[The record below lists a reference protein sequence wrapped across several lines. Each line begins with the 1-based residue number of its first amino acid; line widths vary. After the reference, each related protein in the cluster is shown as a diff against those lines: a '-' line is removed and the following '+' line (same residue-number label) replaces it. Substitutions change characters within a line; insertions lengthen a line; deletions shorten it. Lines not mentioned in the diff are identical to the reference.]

1 MIKKFFLYTFL
12 TIVLLAGGCVAIGYY
27 FLHQFAQQSIHITD
41 ENKMFILKKGTS
53 LYQLVAQIKQAKLMD
68 KAYLLP
74 YLYKLDPGLSSIK
87 AGTYQLQPHMT
98 VEDFL
103 KLLVSGRE
111 SNFSIQFVEGKRA
124 KDWLDVLKNSPYV
137 QQTLTGKSNEDIAK
151 LLGIEGSIEG
161 WLSPNTYHY
170 TADTTDIN
178 ILKRAHQTMKGN
190 LQKIWDN
197 RDSDLPYQSPYDLLI
212 IASIIEKETGVNSE
226 RANVASVFVNR
237 LRLKMKLQTDPTII
251 YGLGDNYSGSIRRI
265 DLTDTNNPYNTY
277 VIEGLPPTPI
287 AMPSLASLEAAAHP
301 AKTNY
306 LYFVANGNG
315 GHTFSNTYANHQQA
329 VSVYRKLTTKEGN

>member
-1 MIKKFFLYTFL
+1 MIKKIFLYTLL
-12 TIVLLAGGCVAIGYY
+12 TFMVIGGGSVGIGYY
-27 FLHQFAQQSIHITD
+27 FLHQFSQQVIHVSND
-41 ENKMFILKKGTS
+41 NQMFVLKKGTS
-53 LYQLVAQIKQAKLMD
+53 VHQLVVQINQAHLME

-74 YLYKLDPGLSSIK
+74 YLYKLNPTLGTIK
-87 AGTYQLQPHMT
+87 AGTYQLQSHMT
-98 VEDFL
+98 VDEFL
-103 KLLVSGRE
+103 KLLVSGKE
-111 SNFSIQFVEGKRA
+111 SSFSIQFVEGKRA
-124 KDWLDVLKNSPYV
+124 KDWLIVLKNTPYIE
-137 QQTLTGKSNEDIAK
+137 QTLKDKSPDDIAK
-151 LLGIEGSIEG
+151 LLGIEGSMEG
-161 WLSPNTYHY
+161 WLSPNTYLY
-170 TADTTDIN
+170 TADTVDID
-178 ILKRAHQTMKGN
+178 ILKRAYRTMKSN

-197 RDSDLPYQSPYDLLI
+197 RDSNLPYQSPYDLLI
-212 IASIIEKETGVNSE
+212 IASIIEKETGISSE

-251 YGLGDNYSGSIRRI
+251 YGLGDNYSGTIKRS

-315 GHTFSNTYANHQQA
+315 GHTFSNTYSNHQQA
-329 VSVYRKLTTKEGN
+329 VNEYRRLTRGGN